1 MCVTTSLFLLS
12 PQHFS
17 DIFHLLSSEPWILQ
31 SLNRIPGGK
40 EGYRKTKHTHKKI
53 RLVCSQQWGAT
64 ESQVKLPLAELLS
77 ISLNLKLSFKVSQA
91 IHAKESHWEIKLK
104 KSWKNTSHR
113 KYALLA
119 LSGLYRSQ
127 ISIYRGRTF
136 CVCVCVFLIP
146 LPSYIVIR
154 LQTIAFFCCWKSGI
168 KEAKISIQLCDH
180 WLALYPKVV
189 KKKKRYNIQKA
200 SHITHSKR

>member
-17 DIFHLLSSEPWILQ
+17 DIFHLLSSVRAMDSPVPKLDSWRKRRLQ
-31 SLNRIPGGK
+31 KN
-40 EGYRKTKHTHKKI
+40 KTYTKKI

-136 CVCVCVFLIP
+136 CVCGCVF
-146 LPSYIVIR
+146 
-154 LQTIAFFCCWKSGI
+154 F
-168 KEAKISIQLCDH
+168 
-180 WLALYPKVV
+180 
-189 KKKKRYNIQKA
+189 
-200 SHITHSKR
+200 